1 MNLMPYNAI
10 TGTYTQDTEVE
21 VQNFC
26 NGYVARNT
34 GDTIVF
40 VNGVRLL
47 PAPGVGLSGESI
59 SVGGNLGEIYK
70 GRIQVRFNAPL
81 GAAPTVEI
89 TQKFYLTEKR

>member
-59 SVGGNLGEIYK
+59 SVGATWVKFTRDVYRSGLMHRWGL
-70 GRIQVRFNAPL
+70 PL
-81 GAAPTVEI
+81 PWKSRKSFT
-89 TQKFYLTEKR
+89 